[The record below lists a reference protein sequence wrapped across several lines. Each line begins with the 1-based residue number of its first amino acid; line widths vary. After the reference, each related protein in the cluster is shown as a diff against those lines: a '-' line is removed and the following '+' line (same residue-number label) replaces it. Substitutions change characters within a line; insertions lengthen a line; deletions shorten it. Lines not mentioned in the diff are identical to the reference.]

1 MQCLLSFFLTKI
13 RNTTRWTGAFPSHF
27 TRKIPVFALN
37 STHGRHTCIS
47 NLASSVCSGSTDQR
61 PIIFLTMHF
70 YFSMILQYG
79 YKMPVHQMLL
89 SCSFTSKT
97 QLVFSVLDYML
108 FLLEL
113 RSLSLL
119 NSNQSC
125 VSRSLKQALR
135 FMVHQR
141 ERKNYTCSFLLRLH
155 LRLRS
160 APPPHQITFA
170 LHFLSIF

>member
-70 YFSMILQYG
+70 YFSTILQYG

-89 SCSFTSKT
+89 LYFKNPTRI
-97 QLVFSVLDYML
+97 FSSGLYAL
-108 FLLEL
+108 SLEL

-155 LRLRS
+155 LRLRTTTTS
-160 APPPHQITFA
+160 D
-170 LHFLSIF
+170 HFRSTLFVHILQKK